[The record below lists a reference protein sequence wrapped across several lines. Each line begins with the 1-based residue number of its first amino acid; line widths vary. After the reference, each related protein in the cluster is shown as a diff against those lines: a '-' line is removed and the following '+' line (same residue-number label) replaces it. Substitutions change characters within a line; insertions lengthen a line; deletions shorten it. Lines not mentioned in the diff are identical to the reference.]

1 MTKMNKAPSKGF
13 KLTTVVFAVV
23 VLAVSAMLSNSTVA
37 DDRDITVEESK

>member
-1 MTKMNKAPSKGF
+1 MNKASSKGF